1 MGNKLLKDILE
12 TPFFFHIPPAVFEF
26 ILMRCGLWKIFMSW
40 ILLAEWD
47 LKSEC
52 FVNASKKCNWNFT
65 SYLFNRE
72 TCNLQTRNQEKMLFF
87 SAQKT

>member
-40 ILLAEWD
+40 ILLAE
-47 LKSEC
+47 
-52 FVNASKKCNWNFT
+52 
-65 SYLFNRE
+65 
-72 TCNLQTRNQEKMLFF
+72 
-87 SAQKT
+87 